1 MALIHYIWTWF
12 PVKWFW
18 AVRSLEAHPPL
29 SEAMCTAA
37 WPISGT
43 FSPHTGSFGSCHV
56 VMYNGQS
63 RNQNDMIFLFV
74 SNFGGSI
81 KSINHLW
88 YIDHF
93 WSSHDVIN
101 SVYVPSIFPMLSI
114 PQTRKTPETKNL
126 GAQKAW
132 LDEAGFKC
140 EHPGCHSPVK
150 NTRFWL
156 PKGDSKV
163 ILYHEY
169 IAAIGFNALM
179 KRWSSTRNAPCE
191 SKT

>member
-101 SVYVPSIFPMLSI
+101 SVYVPSIFPCFLSLKREKL
-114 PQTRKTPETKNL
+114 RKQKTSVLKRHDWTKPASNVNIL
-126 GAQKAW
+126 DAIHPWRTQDFGCQKA
-132 LDEAGFKC
+132 
-140 EHPGCHSPVK
+140 
-150 NTRFWL
+150 T
-156 PKGDSKV
+156 PKWF
-163 ILYHEY
+163 Y
-169 IAAIGFNALM
+169 ITHTLQQ
-179 KRWSSTRNAPCE
+179 
-191 SKT
+191 